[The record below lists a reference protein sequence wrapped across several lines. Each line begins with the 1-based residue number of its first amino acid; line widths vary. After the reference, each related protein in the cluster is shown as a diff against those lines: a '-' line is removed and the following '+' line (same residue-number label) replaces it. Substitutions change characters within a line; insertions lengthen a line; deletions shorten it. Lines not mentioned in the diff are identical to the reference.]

1 MENQPFS
8 LIGKPE
14 PRIDAVEK
22 AAGTVRY
29 VGDFT
34 VPGMLHAKLVTSTK
48 AHAKIKS
55 IDTKSAWETPGVR
68 AIVMGDSFPYH
79 IGPILADRPPLAFDK
94 VRYYGEPVAIVVA
107 DQEYQAKQAALKV
120 KVEYEP
126 LLVVNSVQQAFE
138 QKSEGAVPFKMRRI

>member
-126 LLVVNSVQQAFE
+126 LPVVNSVQQAFE